1 MIRRNTVSWLEGLE
15 HIVLEAEP
23 LAPFTWL
30 RLGGPAQYFAE
41 PTSVDELAQV
51 VRRCREQKIPVRL
64 LGGGSNILV
73 PDEGVDGMVVHL
85 SAPAFCDITIDGS
98 TIHTGGGAKLSH
110 VVATAAREGLSGL
123 QALVG
128 IPGTV
133 GGALRGNAHG
143 HGASIGQFTDQVT
156 VMTRSAEIVQ
166 RTRDDLRFAYHE
178 SNLDELA
185 ILGAVFRLEPQDPV
199 EVTRQMQKLWIV
211 KRSGEPTSE
220 YGSGR
225 IFADPR
231 GISAGEIIE
240 QAGLKGMHIGEA
252 EVSERNANFIVARPG
267 ATSSDVKQL
276 IERIRVRVAEH
287 LGVELDCEIRI
298 W

>member
-1 MIRRNTVSWLEGLE
+1 MSWLEGLE
-15 HIVLEAEP
+15 HIVLEGES

-41 PTSVDELAQV
+41 PTSTDELAQLV
-51 VRRCREQKIPVRL
+51 GRCREQGVPVRL

-73 PDEGVDGMVVHL
+73 PDEGVDGMVIHL
-85 SAPAFCDITIDGS
+85 SAATFCGITVEGS
-98 TIHTGGGAKLSH
+98 TIRAGGGAKLSH

-123 QALVG
+123 QSLVG

-143 HGASIGQFTDQVT
+143 HGASIGQFTDQAT
-156 VMTRSAEIVQ
+156 VMTNNAEIIQ
-166 RTRDDLRFAYHE
+166 RTRDEMRFAYHE

-185 ILGAVFRLEPQDPV
+185 ILAAVFRLESQDPI
-199 EVTRQMQKLWIV
+199 EMTRQMQKLWIV

-220 YGSGR
+220 FGSGR

-231 GISAGEIIE
+231 GISAGDIIE
-240 QAGLKGMHIGEA
+240 QAGLKGVSVGEA

-267 ATSSDVKQL
+267 ATCSDVKEL
-276 IERIRVRVAEH
+276 IERIRIRVAEH
-287 LGVELDCEIRI
+287 LGVELECEIRM